1 MTIIDESLGAELLGT
16 AVSTFLFGVTLV
28 QVYSFAVS
36 EYKADRILKSFVAL
50 VW

>member
-1 MTIIDESLGAELLGT
+1 
-16 AVSTFLFGVTLV
+16 VSTFLFGVTLV